1 MDEII
6 SKKQLREFGLLIG
19 FGFPLLIGWL
29 IPALTGHGLR
39 EWTLW
44 VGFIGLIIG
53 LTSPRLLYYPY
64 KFWMKLGLILGW
76 FNSRIILCLVYM
88 IVLIPIAFAMRLIGY
103 DPLRR
108 RQKGEKTYREIKKTI
123 IQISPASFKKWN
135 HFLILLKTYGTFLKS
150 EKNIG

>member
-1 MDEII
+1 MKEII

-44 VGFIGLIIG
+44 VGLIGLIIG

-76 FNSRIILCLVYM
+76 VNSRIILGLVYM
-88 IVLIPIAFAMRLIGY
+88 IVLIPIAFVMCIIRY
-103 DPLRR
+103 DPLRTKR
-108 RQKGEKTYREIKKTI
+108 KGEKTYREKRKEHQTDLTRI
-123 IQISPASFKKWN
+123 F
-135 HFLILLKTYGTFLKS
+135 
-150 EKNIG
+150 